1 MDNAAFQIIADN
13 YRRIEERVAEAALD
27 AGRSAD
33 EVKIVA
39 VSKYVAVTETAA
51 LLAAGAKLL
60 GESRPQQLWEKSAA
74 PELQSAQWH
83 LIGHLQRNKVD
94 KTIGCTALIHSV
106 DSPRL
111 LKAINKAA
119 SQRGTPSRVLL
130 EVNTSGDTEKHG
142 LTADETRELV
152 SSLADYP
159 HVQVQGLMTMAARDG
174 GVDVARRNFASLRE
188 LREKL
193 FAEYRNIELPEL
205 SMGMTGDFEAA
216 IAEGATLVRIGSALF
231 AGLDS

>member
-1 MDNAAFQIIADN
+1 MDNGALQIIADN
-13 YRRIEERVAEAALD
+13 YRRVQERVAAAALA
-27 AGRSAD
+27 AGRGAD

-39 VSKYVAVTETAA
+39 VSKYVGVSETAA

-74 PELQSAQWH
+74 PELLGAQWH

-94 KTIGCTALIHSV
+94 KTIGCCELIHSV

-119 SQRGTPSRVLL
+119 SQRDTKSRVLL

-142 LTADETRELV
+142 LTADETRDLV
-152 SSLADYP
+152 GSLADYP
-159 HVQVQGLMTMAARDG
+159 HVEVQGLMTMAAREG
-174 GVDVARRNFASLRE
+174 GVEVARGNFAILRGLLE
-188 LREKL
+188 RLL
-193 FAEYRNIELPEL
+193 AEFQNIELPEL
-205 SMGMTGDFEAA
+205 SMGMTGDFAEA

-231 AGLDS
+231 EGLDS

>member
-1 MDNAAFQIIADN
+1 MNKTSSHTIVDN
-13 YRRIEERVAEAALD
+13 YRRIEERVAKAALA
-27 AGRSAD
+27 AGRDVD

-39 VSKYVAVTETAA
+39 VSKYVGVSETAA

-74 PELQSAQWH
+74 LELQGAQWH

-94 KTIGCTALIHSV
+94 KTVGCCELIHSV

-130 EVNTSGDTEKHG
+130 EVNISGDAEKHG
-142 LTADETRELV
+142 LTAEVTRELV
-152 SSLADYP
+152 GLLADYP
-159 HVQVQGLMTMAARDG
+159 HVEVQGLMTMAAREG
-174 GVDVARRNFASLRE
+174 SVEVARGNFATLRQLRE
-188 LREKL
+188 RLL
-193 FAEYRNIELPEL
+193 AEFQNIELPEL
-205 SMGMTGDFEAA
+205 SMGMTGDFAAA

-231 AGLDS
+231 EGLDS